1 MKTRVSLFKNVTARE
16 LLFDGYSD
24 PLLTMGSLFAKPGG
38 IPMDR
43 FGWFYAR
50 NGRWE
55 SHKSDFINGI
65 LSPFCSTWSDGVVT
79 MATGEA
85 SFPQLGDILAWN
97 NATATPVYPGQCG
110 QLRGTAAGFLHPD
123 PDRQYIDF
131 FSTDI
136 CRPIR

>member
-1 MKTRVSLFKNVTARE
+1 MKTRVSLFKKVTARE

-55 SHKSDFINGI
+55 SHISDFY
-65 LSPFCSTWSDGVVT
+65 
-79 MATGEA
+79 
-85 SFPQLGDILAWN
+85 QWN
-97 NATATPVYPGQCG
+97 IVPLLQH
-110 QLRGTAAGFLHPD
+110 LE
-123 PDRQYIDF
+123 
-131 FSTDI
+131 
-136 CRPIR
+136 

>member
-55 SHKSDFINGI
+55 SHRSALK
-65 LSPFCSTWSDGVVT
+65 LSMEYCPPSAAPGV
-79 MATGEA
+79 TG
-85 SFPQLGDILAWN
+85 W
-97 NATATPVYPGQCG
+97 
-110 QLRGTAAGFLHPD
+110 
-123 PDRQYIDF
+123 
-131 FSTDI
+131 
-136 CRPIR
+136 

>member
-55 SHKSDFINGI
+55 SHK
-65 LSPFCSTWSDGVVT
+65 
-79 MATGEA
+79 
-85 SFPQLGDILAWN
+85 
-97 NATATPVYPGQCG
+97 
-110 QLRGTAAGFLHPD
+110 
-123 PDRQYIDF
+123 
-131 FSTDI
+131 
-136 CRPIR
+136 